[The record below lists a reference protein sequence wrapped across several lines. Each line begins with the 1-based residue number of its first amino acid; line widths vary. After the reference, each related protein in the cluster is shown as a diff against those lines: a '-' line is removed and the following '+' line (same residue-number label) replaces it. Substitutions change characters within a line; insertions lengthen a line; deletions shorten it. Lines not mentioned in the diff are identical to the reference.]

1 MKGTEP
7 LEAQRAEYTHALAEA
22 VERIKPILSRK
33 PEVELVVLFG
43 SYAKGRRDLLTD
55 LDVLVVMHSD
65 KPFVDRIAEL
75 YRELHVPVDMD
86 LVCYTPG
93 EFEDMRDSPFVKR
106 ALRRGCA
113 PMTRDPAEDGK

>member
-33 PEVELVVLFG
+33 PEVEPVVLFG

-55 LDVLVVMHSD
+55 LDVLVVMSSD
-65 KPFVDRIAEL
+65 KPFVERIAEL

-93 EFEDMRDSPFVKR
+93 SSRTCGIPRLWCGRFGGVV
-106 ALRRGCA
+106 LL
-113 PMTRDPAEDGK
+113 